1 MNKKLSLLT
10 ILIAALAFINVP
22 AMAQMTDEA
31 VYTYVKEGLENG
43 KSQDMLIK
51 ELLAKGVTKEQA
63 LRIKSNLEGKGNTGA
78 IREAGV
84 QERMRRMKGTM
95 SGVTGEKFSSLTN
108 KLNEMPDTLFVDGK
122 PKEIIQDGE
131 TYVLKEEKDTIFI
144 FGHNIF
150 TNPDLT
156 FEPNENIATPENYKL
171 AGGDELIIDIW
182 GTNEASIRQTISPDG
197 FINIEGLGLVYPAG
211 MTVKQA
217 EDYLRK
223 QLSKLY
229 PI

>member
-10 ILIAALAFINVP
+10 ILIAAFAFIHVP

-63 LRIKSNLEGKGNTGA
+63 LRIKSNLEGKGSTGA

-95 SGVTGEKFSSLTN
+95 SGVTGE
-108 KLNEMPDTLFVDGK
+108 
-122 PKEIIQDGE
+122 
-131 TYVLKEEKDTIFI
+131 
-144 FGHNIF
+144 
-150 TNPDLT
+150 
-156 FEPNENIATPENYKL
+156 
-171 AGGDELIIDIW
+171 
-182 GTNEASIRQTISPDG
+182 
-197 FINIEGLGLVYPAG
+197 
-211 MTVKQA
+211 
-217 EDYLRK
+217 
-223 QLSKLY
+223 
-229 PI
+229 